1 MIKNIP
7 IPNKEKPI
15 TKLGLIFTIYTNN
28 IIKTKRTNGK
38 IT

>member
-1 MIKNIP
+1 MIKNIA
-7 IPNKEKPI
+7 IANREKPI
-15 TKLGLIFTIYTNN
+15 TKLDLIFTIYTNN